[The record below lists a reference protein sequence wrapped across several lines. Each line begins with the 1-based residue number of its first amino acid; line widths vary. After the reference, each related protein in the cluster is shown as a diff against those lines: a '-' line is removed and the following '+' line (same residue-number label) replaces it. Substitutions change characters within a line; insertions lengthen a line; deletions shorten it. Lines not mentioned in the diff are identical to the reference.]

1 MAEQVGFGG
10 FRDVLQ
16 VIDVALAQSFQHEGT
31 VVLKRDEVHYLFR
44 RREAGLGGRQ
54 MESGLQAID
63 VGHDPLVQ
71 FDECGAGLAE
81 VSIVFGQL
89 AEVREFAG
97 WQGAQAGLTV
107 LGPGND
113 GGGVERSLVGSAV
126 TGGLAAASME
136 VVDGT
141 FDELTQGEQGIELT
155 LVVVEQRLEGLTQ
168 TAGAIGRGGQG
179 RFSSLC
185 YIS

>member
-1 MAEQVGFGG
+1 
-10 FRDVLQ
+10 
-16 VIDVALAQSFQHEGT
+16 
-31 VVLKRDEVHYLFR
+31 
-44 RREAGLGGRQ
+44 
-54 MESGLQAID
+54 

-71 FDECGAGLAE
+71 FDERGAGLAE
-81 VSIVFGQL
+81 APIIFSQL
-89 AEVREFAG
+89 AEVRELARR
-97 WQGAQAGLTV
+97 QAAQAGLTV

-113 GGGVERSLVGSAV
+113 GGSVERPLVGGAM
-126 TGGLAAASME
+126 TGGLATASME

-155 LVVVEQRLEGLTQ
+155 LVVDEQRLEGLTQ
-168 TAGAIGRGGQG
+168 TAGAVDRGGQA